1 MNYPPAKADVFYELA
16 RDRFDRQLNAVDAMD
31 AKLATFLAIGG
42 GLVALLAAIYAIR
55 PGSFLWTGA
64 AVLALATVVYAALVI
79 ATLSAMR
86 PRQWND
92 GPCMEDVY
100 QDHITYSER
109 EIMWR
114 AARSLIAFHKMNADA
129 YAPKARI
136 ASCSPFLLLLELA
149 LVVVG
154 AVLVAVSPG
163 PAI

>member
-31 AKLATFLAIGG
+31 AKLATFLAIGS

-55 PGSFLWTGA
+55 PGNFLWAGA
-64 AVLALATVVYAALVI
+64 VVLALATVVYAALAI
-79 ATLSAMR
+79 AALSAMR
-86 PRQWND
+86 PREWND
-92 GPCMEDVY
+92 GPSMEDVY
-100 QDHITYSER
+100 KDHITYTEG

-114 AARSLIAFHKMNADA
+114 AAHSLVAFHKTNADA

-136 ASCSPFLLLLELA
+136 ASWCPFLLLLELA
-149 LVVVG
+149 LVVAG
-154 AVLVAVSPG
+154 AVLAAVSTG